1 MRVAELMQAPV
12 VAVDA
17 DSSVADAIVTL
28 ADAHISGLPVLDG
41 AKQLV
46 GVLTTTDVLEAAAE
60 CETADERERLFERTT
75 VRDVMTPRPLTIKP
89 EADITEASR
98 QMLYLE
104 VHRLFVEDDGRLA
117 GVISQSDIVRA
128 VATAKI

>member
-1 MRVAELMQAPV
+1 MKVAELMQAPV

-17 DSSVADAIVTL
+17 DSSVADAVVTL

-41 AKQLV
+41 SKRLV

-60 CETADERERLFERTT
+60 CETAEERERLFERTA
-75 VRDVMTPRPLTIKP
+75 VRDVMTPRPLTIRP
-89 EADITEASR
+89 DADVAEASQ

-104 VHRLFVEDDGRLA
+104 VHRLFVEDEGRLA
-117 GVISQSDIVRA
+117 GVISQSDVVRA
-128 VATAKI
+128 VATAKL

>member
-17 DSSVADAIVTL
+17 DSSVADAVVTL

-60 CETADERERLFERTT
+60 CATADERERLFERTT
-75 VRDVMTPRPLTIKP
+75 VRDVMTPRPLTINP
-89 EADITEASR
+89 EADIAEASR

-104 VHRLFVEDDGRLA
+104 VHRLFVEDGGRLA